1 MRKRLHFLSLFFTL
15 FLVQALVAQ
24 VSFKT
29 KVSKNRLGLNERLR
43 VSFEMNEDGDNF
55 NPPSFE
61 GFTVVGGPNQSVSNS
76 WVNGVRSYSKS
87 YTYFLN
93 PNRKGKLTI
102 GQASIEIKGEVYK
115 TTPVSVQVTE
125 AVNNP
130 NSPQARANAIVDD
143 NLHLVAEVSKSNPY
157 LNEAISVQY
166 KLYFSSEISVYNVNE
181 VEMPKYTDFWSHQI
195 PIEKL
200 EIQRGEYKGQP
211 YNYVTWRKTVLYP
224 QKSGTLVLAPLTLNV
239 SVDVPTNRRDFFGNR
254 VYQKTPKIVTAG
266 KRTIKVRPLPLAGRP
281 ADFDGAVGQFD
292 LNVRFNK
299 TELKSSESFQA
310 TVKVS
315 GRGNL
320 KLFSLPTFNAPSS
333 LEVYEP
339 EHKERVKTNL
349 LGMQGSIEDTYTVV
363 PQYQGNYPIPSI
375 GFSFFDPVKEEYV
388 RLRSNE
394 TLIDVYEGPVAATP
408 VKKQNTPQ
416 IKSPVTSEVTFDFI
430 KLETE
435 LVPIET
441 TPFYGSK
448 RFWLWILSPLV
459 LFVLTLLVL
468 RKIEN
473 TTVDPVTRKQKLAAR
488 LAKKYLSSAK
498 KVLGDKTL
506 FYDALERALHNYL
519 KAKLSIETT
528 DFSKDRI
535 ARLLEEKKASKE
547 NISAFIS
554 VLEKCEAARYA
565 PSTAVRMQEDFDQA
579 LTVITALDREI

>member
-1 MRKRLHFLSLFFTL
+1 MRKRLHFLSLLFTL

-115 TTPVSVQVTE
+115 TTPVTVQVTE

-200 EIQRGEYKGQP
+200 EIKRGEYKGQP

-292 LNVRFNK
+292 LSVRFNK

-375 GFSFFDPVKEEYV
+375 GFSFFDPVKEEYM

-408 VKKQNTPQ
+408 MKKQNTPQ
-416 IKSPVTSEVTFDFI
+416 IKSPVTSEATFDFI

-441 TPFYGSK
+441 IPFYGSK

-498 KVLGDKTL
+498 KVLGDKAL

-519 KAKLSIETT
+519 KAKLSIETI

>member
-1 MRKRLHFLSLFFTL
+1 MRKRLYFLSLFFAL

-363 PQYQGNYPIPSI
+363 PQYQGNYPIPSV

-416 IKSPVTSEVTFDFI
+416 IKSPVTSEATFDFI

-498 KVLGDKTL
+498 KVLGDKAL

>member
-1 MRKRLHFLSLFFTL
+1 MRKRRHFLSLFFTL

-416 IKSPVTSEVTFDFI
+416 IKSPVTSEATFDFI

-441 TPFYGSK
+441 TPLYGSK

-498 KVLGDKTL
+498 KVLGDKAL

-565 PSTAVRMQEDFDQA
+565 PSTAVSMQEDFDQA